1 MKAGIVVFPGI
12 NRERD
17 MAIALE
23 QSSGAKPRM
32 IWHQETD
39 LSGLD
44 LVVIPGGFSFG
55 DYLRCGAMAAQ
66 SPVMASIRAHADRGG
81 YILGVCN
88 GFQILTEAGILP
100 GALLRNAAL
109 RFLSMD
115 CHLRVERSDT
125 VFTARYQKGQT
136 FRAVMAHGDGNY
148 FADDATLDRLEGQ
161 GLVALRYASPQGNIP
176 LGNIPLG
183 NIPQGD
189 VTKDANRN
197 GSARSIAGIYTPNLR
212 VLGLMPHP
220 EDLVDPLMGST
231 DGKPLFDAL
240 AAA

>member
-1 MKAGIVVFPGI
+1 MKAGIVIFPGI

-23 QSSGAKPRM
+23 ASFGAKPRM
-32 IWHQETD
+32 IWHKDTD
-39 LSGLD
+39 LGGVD
-44 LVVIPGGFSFG
+44 LVVVPGGFSFG

-66 SPVMASIRAHADRGG
+66 SPIMRAIHDHAAKGG
-81 YILGVCN
+81 YVLGVCN

-100 GALLRNAAL
+100 GALLRNASL

-115 CHLRVERSDT
+115 CHLRVERADT
-125 VFTARYQKGQT
+125 AFTRQYRKGQT
-136 FRAVMAHGDGNY
+136 FRAVLAHGDGNY
-148 FADDATLDRLEGQ
+148 FADDATLDRLEGEN
-161 GLVALRYASPQGNIP
+161 LVALRYATKS
-176 LGNIPLG
+176 
-183 NIPQGD
+183 GD
-189 VTKDANRN
+189 TAPEVNPN
-197 GSARSIAGIYTPNLR
+197 GSARSIAGILSPNLR

-220 EDLVDPLMGST
+220 EDLVDPLMGGA